1 MSEDS
6 HQIVLD
12 IFEFLRTKQ
21 NVETKVILTAL
32 SMVLATIVAEAGV
45 EEEKAVYAFR
55 KSISYAYRRMKQIAK
70 EVH

>member
-6 HQIVLD
+6 HQLVLD
-12 IFEFLRTKQ
+12 IFEFLRTKE
-21 NVETKVILTAL
+21 NVETKVILTGL

-55 KSISYAYRRMKQIAK
+55 KSISHAYRRMKQIAK
-70 EVH
+70 GVH